1 MSSFAI
7 VTDSTANLP
16 KAFIEKQGIYVLPL
30 TWISGEK
37 EAEVW
42 KEKEKRML
50 CFMRNCGRKN
60 ISRLP

>member
-30 TWISGEK
+30 TNI
-37 EAEVW
+37 AEVW
-42 KEKEKRML
+42 KEKEKHML